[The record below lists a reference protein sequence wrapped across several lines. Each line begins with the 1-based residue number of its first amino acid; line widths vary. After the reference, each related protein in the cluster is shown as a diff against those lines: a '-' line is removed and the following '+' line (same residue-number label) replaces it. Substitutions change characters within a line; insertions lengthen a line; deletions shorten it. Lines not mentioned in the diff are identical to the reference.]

1 MASTNKDRFISKTA
15 QRIAMTL
22 ATVACMGLANVAVA
36 AELSNKQTQLIP
48 IAAFTANGDRVRL
61 KQALID
67 GLEKGLTVNEIK
79 DVLVQM
85 YAYTGFPRSLT
96 GLGTL
101 VNVLEERK
109 AKNIADNMGRSASP
123 RPEGKTVREF
133 GTEVQTRII
142 GRPASGPVYE
152 LSPEIDTYLKEHLFG
167 DIFASDLLTLQ
178 EREIATVSALASL
191 PAPAQLQGHINGCL
205 NVEVT
210 PAQLNEFVEVL
221 RKEVGTEQAKLA
233 EDTLERVLKAREAQ
247 K

>member
-48 IAAFTANGDRVRL
+48 IAAFTANGDTVRL

-67 GLEKGLTVNEIK
+67 GLGKGLTV
-79 DVLVQM
+79 
-85 YAYTGFPRSLT
+85 TGFPRSLT

-109 AKNIADNMGRSASP
+109 AKNIADNMGRS
-123 RPEGKTVREF
+123 
-133 GTEVQTRII
+133 
-142 GRPASGPVYE
+142 ASGPVYE

-205 NVEVT
+205 NVGVT

>member
-1 MASTNKDRFISKTA
+1 MASITKNRSILKTTKC
-15 QRIAMTL
+15 IAMAMT
-22 ATVACMGLANVAVA
+22 TVACIGTANVATA
-36 AELSNKQTQLIP
+36 AELSNKQSQIIS
-48 IAAFTANGDRVRL
+48 IAAFTANGDTVKL
-61 KQALID
+61 KQALIA

-101 VNVLEERK
+101 VNVLDERK
-109 AKNIADNMGRSASP
+109 AKNIVNNMGRAASP
-123 RPEGKTVREF
+123 RPQGKSVREF
-133 GTEVQTRII
+133 GTEVQTKII
-142 GRPASGPVYE
+142 GRPASSPVYD

-178 EREIATVSALASL
+178 EREIATVAALASL

-205 NVEVT
+205 NVGVT
-210 PAQLNEFVEVL
+210 LAQLKEFVEVL
-221 RKEVGTEQAKLA
+221 RKEVGSEQAKLA
-233 EDTLERVLKAREAQ
+233 EDTLERVLKARKAQ

>member
-1 MASTNKDRFISKTA
+1 M
-15 QRIAMTL
+15 
-22 ATVACMGLANVAVA
+22 
-36 AELSNKQTQLIP
+36 
-48 IAAFTANGDRVRL
+48 
-61 KQALID
+61 
-67 GLEKGLTVNEIK
+67 
-79 DVLVQM
+79 
-85 YAYTGFPRSLT
+85 
-96 GLGTL
+96 

-109 AKNIADNMGRSASP
+109 AKNIADNMGRS
-123 RPEGKTVREF
+123 
-133 GTEVQTRII
+133 
-142 GRPASGPVYE
+142 ASGPVYE

-205 NVEVT
+205 NVGVT